1 MASLAPYVMV
11 DDARVFKN
19 FVEQVFGAEVLTVVP
34 LPEDPSR
41 TLHAQARIGDD
52 IFYFADSGPGGMKC
66 LDSPDEP
73 VHIQMWTT
81 VADPDTSFSRAIA
94 AGARP
99 VLEVSELED
108 GTRSGGFVDPFGTL
122 WWVNSQAQ

>member
-11 DDARVFKN
+11 DDARVFKD
-19 FVEQVFGAEVLTVVP
+19 FVEKVFEAEVLTVLA

-41 TLHAQARIGDD
+41 TLHAEARIGSDT
-52 IFYFADSGPGGMKC
+52 FYFADSGPGGMKC
-66 LDSPDEP
+66 LDSPEEP
-73 VHIQMWTT
+73 AHIQMWTT
-81 VADPDTSFSRAIA
+81 VADPDAAFARAIA

-99 VLEVSELED
+99 VLEVCEQED

-122 WWVNSQAQ
+122 WWVNS